1 MVQQPRQEKPVY
13 SCVIAIES
21 VTGNP
26 DEELMTFG
34 SSVEE
39 VKRQAEEFLEKDY
52 GCNHQIIRQLMQQAK
67 VEHLSPWCSSTEKH
81 TRSEQD

>member
-1 MVQQPRQEKPVY
+1 MVQQPRQEKPLY

-34 SSVEE
+34 ISAEE
-39 VKRQAEEFLEKDY
+39 VKRQAEQLLVRDY
-52 GCNHQIIRQLMQQAK
+52 GCNYAIIRQLMQQAK
-67 VEHLSPWCSSTEKH
+67 IESLSPWCSSTENY
-81 TRSEQD
+81 TRP

>member
-1 MVQQPRQEKPVY
+1 MVQQPRQEKPLY

-34 SSVEE
+34 ASAEE
-39 VKRQAEEFLEKDY
+39 VKRQAEQLLAKDY
-52 GCNHQIIRQLMQQAK
+52 GCNDEIIRQLMQQAK
-67 VEHLSPWCSSTEKH
+67 VESLSAWCSSTDNP
-81 TRSEQD
+81 TRPKQD